1 VPFPLIPLLISAIGG
16 ISSVVASRIRAVNV
30 GGQRG
35 FVSGPIPM
43 GTALPLP
50 PIISRVG
57 GVIADVAGAAAGAFL
72 GSGPATMGPPAPLGG
87 GVFPC
92 PPRAV
97 RVPRPCFVD
106 ACGNRVT
113 AEGCPI
119 PKRRR
124 RRGITATELRGFN
137 KVNVLLNK
145 VGKEPRK
152 PRARR

>member
-1 VPFPLIPLLISAIGG
+1 MPFPLIPLLISAIGG
-16 ISSVVASRIRAVNV
+16 ISGVVASRIRATNV

-35 FVSGPIPM
+35 FISGAPP
-43 GTALPLP
+43 GVALPVP

-57 GVIADVAGAAAGAFL
+57 GIIADVAGAAAGAFL
-72 GSGPATMGPPAPLGG
+72 GGGQMGPPAPIG

-92 PPRAV
+92 PPRRA
-97 RVPRPCFVD
+97 PRPCFVD

-152 PRARR
+152 PRRRS

>member
-1 VPFPLIPLLISAIGG
+1 MPFPLIPLLISAIGG
-16 ISSVVASRIRAVNV
+16 ISGVVASRIRATNV

-35 FVSGPIPM
+35 FLPAAPGM
-43 GTALPLP
+43 ALPIP
-50 PIISRVG
+50 PIITRVG
-57 GVIADVAGAAAGAFL
+57 GIIADVAGAAVGGFL
-72 GSGPATMGPPAPLGG
+72 SGGQAAAVNGGG

-92 PPRAV
+92 PPRGA
-97 RVPRPCFVD
+97 RVAKPCFVD

-145 VGKEPRK
+145 VGKTPKAPR
-152 PRARR
+152 RRS

>member
-1 VPFPLIPLLISAIGG
+1 MPFPLIPLLISAIGG
-16 ISSVVASRIRAVNV
+16 ISGVVASRIRATNV

-35 FVSGPIPM
+35 FVSATPPM
-43 GTALPLP
+43 GTALP

-57 GVIADVAGAAAGAFL
+57 GIIADVAGAAVGGFIS
-72 GSGPATMGPPAPLGG
+72 GGPMTPGGPAAG

-97 RVPRPCFVD
+97 RVPQPCFVD
-106 ACGNRVT
+106 ACGNRVD
-113 AEGCPI
+113 AAGCRI

-152 PRARR
+152 PRRK

>member
-1 VPFPLIPLLISAIGG
+1 MPFPLIPILISAITGG
-16 ISSVVASRIRAVNV
+16 LGLLSAKIRATNI

-35 FVSGPIPM
+35 FVSGPLPM
-43 GTALPLP
+43 GAMLPPP
-50 PIISRVG
+50 PIIGRIG
-57 GVIADVAGAAAGAFL
+57 GLIADVAGAAVGGFL
-72 GSGPATMGPPAPLGG
+72 AGPPGAVAAG

-92 PPRAV
+92 PPRGA
-97 RVPRPCFVD
+97 RAPKPCFVD

-152 PRARR
+152 PRKRS

>member
-1 VPFPLIPLLISAIGG
+1 MPFPLIPLLISAIGG
-16 ISSVVASRIRAVNV
+16 ISGVVASRIRATNV

-35 FVSGPIPM
+35 FVSAAPPAI
-43 GTALPLP
+43 ALP

-57 GVIADVAGAAAGAFL
+57 GVIADVAGAAIGGFIG
-72 GSGPATMGPPAPLGG
+72 GSPVGLPGPVAG

-92 PPRAV
+92 PPRV

-152 PRARR
+152 PRRRS

>member
-1 VPFPLIPLLISAIGG
+1 MPFPLIPLLISAIGG
-16 ISSVVASRIRAVNV
+16 ISSVVASRIRATNV

-35 FVSGPIPM
+35 FVSGAPPVA
-43 GTALPLP
+43 TALPLP

-57 GVIADVAGAAAGAFL
+57 GVIADVAGAAIGGFL
-72 GSGPATMGPPAPLGG
+72 GGPALTGGGAAVG

-92 PPRAV
+92 PPRGA
-97 RVPRPCFVD
+97 RAPRPCFVD

>member
-1 VPFPLIPLLISAIGG
+1 MPFPLIPLLISAIGG
-16 ISSVVASRIRAVNV
+16 ISGIVASRIRATNV

-35 FVSGPIPM
+35 FVSTVPPAMGLPI
-43 GTALPLP
+43 P

-57 GVIADVAGAAAGAFL
+57 GVIADVAGAAIGGFL
-72 GSGPATMGPPAPLGG
+72 GGGPGVSLPAAG

-92 PPRAV
+92 PPRV
-97 RVPRPCFVD
+97 RVPKPCFVD

-152 PRARR
+152 PRRK

>member
-1 VPFPLIPLLISAIGG
+1 MPFPLIPLLISAIGG
-16 ISSVVASRIRAVNV
+16 ISGVVAARVRATNV

-35 FVSGPIPM
+35 FISGPTPGVI
-43 GTALPLP
+43 LPPP

-57 GVIADVAGAAAGAFL
+57 GIIADVAGAAVGGFL
-72 GSGPATMGPPAPLGG
+72 GAGQMGPPAPIG

-92 PPRAV
+92 PPRV
-97 RVPRPCFVD
+97 RVPKPCFVD

-152 PRARR
+152 PRRRS

>member
-1 VPFPLIPLLISAIGG
+1 
-16 ISSVVASRIRAVNV
+16 
-30 GGQRG
+30 
-35 FVSGPIPM
+35 M
-43 GTALPLP
+43 GTVLPLP

-72 GSGPATMGPPAPLGG
+72 GAGGPPVPGG
-87 GVFPC
+87 C
-92 PPRAV
+92 PPRAGA
-97 RVPRPCFVD
+97 RAKGCRMDPCTGKTETFFLD
-106 ACGNRVT
+106 T
-113 AEGCPI
+113 GCAVK
-119 PKRRR
+119 KRRR

>member
-1 VPFPLIPLLISAIGG
+1 MPFPLIPLLISAIGG
-16 ISSVVASRIRAVNV
+16 ISGVVASRIRATNV

-35 FVSGPIPM
+35 FLPASTPM

-57 GVIADVAGAAAGAFL
+57 GVIADIAGGVVGGFL
-72 GSGPATMGPPAPLGG
+72 GGGPMGPPAPGGG

-92 PPRAV
+92 PPRV
-97 RVPRPCFVD
+97 RVPKPCFVD

-113 AEGCPI
+113 AEGCPV

-152 PRARR
+152 PRRRS